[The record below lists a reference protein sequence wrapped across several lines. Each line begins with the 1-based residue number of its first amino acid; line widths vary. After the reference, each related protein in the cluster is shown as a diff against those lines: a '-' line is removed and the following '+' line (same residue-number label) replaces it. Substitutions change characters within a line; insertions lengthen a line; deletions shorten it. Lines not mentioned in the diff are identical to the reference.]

1 MLFTRI
7 YIGTSGWDYEDWVG
21 PFYERETN
29 LFSQY
34 VRVFST
40 AEVNSTFYTLPTGKF
55 MEKLFRVA
63 PSGFVFSLKMYRGVT
78 HKKLLNPKAV
88 EQELD
93 LFFKSLEPVRG
104 TGKLGAILIQL
115 PPVDTKEI
123 PWFRDFLELL
133 PKGYRYAVEFRDRSW
148 LNENTFKIL
157 TELNIAYTIV
167 DEPLLPPDLVVTSD
181 FAYVRWH
188 GRGERPWYYYHYT
201 PEELREWAPRIQRLA
216 EQVKLVLGY
225 FNNHFRGFAPH
236 NALQMLAFLGML
248 DREKRQVL
256 KRMDEYFSSVPGDKL
271 LEAKKAVISGDVEGI
286 LRALAGEKR
295 FARGLEISD
304 RDVSVEVLGDSIVG
318 RVKEYVIE
326 VNMRDRRI
334 YHNCEDWRKQ
344 LESKRFCKHMV
355 KFFLKVPRDTAL
367 KVLDDI
373 VSSIDEWGFE
383 ADTSG
388 EGERA
393 NSPPT

>member
-7 YIGTSGWDYEDWVG
+7 YIGTSGWDYEDWIG
-21 PFYERETN
+21 SFYERETN

-34 VRVFST
+34 VRVFNT
-40 AEVNSTFYTLPTGKF
+40 VEVNSTFYTLPTRKF
-55 MEKLFRVA
+55 LENLFRAA
-63 PSGFVFSLKMYRGVT
+63 PRGFVFSLKMYRGIT

-93 LFFKSLEPVRG
+93 LFFKSLEPVRS

-115 PPVDTKEI
+115 PPVGTKEI

-133 PKGYRYAVEFRDRSW
+133 PKGYRYAVEFRDKSW
-148 LNENTFKIL
+148 LNENAWKTL
-157 TELNIAYTIV
+157 AELNIAYTIV

-181 FAYVRWH
+181 FTYIRWH
-188 GRGERPWYYYHYT
+188 GHGERPWYYYHYT
-201 PEELREWAPRIQRLA
+201 LEELREWVPRIQKLA
-216 EQVKLVLGY
+216 DQVSLILGY

-236 NALQMLAFLGML
+236 NALQMLALLGML
-248 DREKRQVL
+248 DREKKQVL
-256 KRMDEYFSSVPGDKL
+256 KRMDEYFSSIPGDKL
-271 LEAKKAVISGDVEGI
+271 LEARKAVASGDVEGI

-304 RDVSVEVLGDSIVG
+304 RDVSVEMLGDSVAG
-318 RVKEYVIE
+318 RVKEYVVEIST
-326 VNMRDRRI
+326 RDRRI

-355 KFFLKVPRDTAL
+355 KFFLKIPRDTAL
-367 KVLDDI
+367 RILNDI
-373 VSSIDEWGFE
+373 VSNIDEWDFE

-388 EGERA
+388 WGEQA
-393 NSPPT
+393 NSHPT